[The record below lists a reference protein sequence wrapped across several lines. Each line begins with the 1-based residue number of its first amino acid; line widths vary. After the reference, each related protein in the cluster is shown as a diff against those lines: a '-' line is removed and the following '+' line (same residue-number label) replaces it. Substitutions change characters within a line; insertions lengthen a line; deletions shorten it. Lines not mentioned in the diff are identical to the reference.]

1 MTMLAKQTRNEYGR
15 GKVQAGGAA
24 TGFRGLGFRKPR
36 LLEDRA
42 SDV

>member
-15 GKVQAGGAA
+15 GKVQAGG
-24 TGFRGLGFRKPR
+24 GFRGLGFRKPR